1 MPPYVGNNELPAAQ
15 ISEVIGAVHKSLSG
29 LQGGAGESQA
39 APSKPAVPIRR
50 SVTPDYIV
58 CLEDGKKL
66 KMLKRHIRTTY
77 NLTPDEYRAKWGLAS
92 DYPMVAPNYAK
103 PALRIRQEDRV
114 GPQAGRDQA
123 PRPRQEDGGP
133 VLIGRTAGS
142 ISPPRGAAVGPGG
155 RVTCLTAK
163 KANAGT
169 KKRPGGN
176 TAGPCRRFRP
186 RAAADYIALM

>member
-1 MPPYVGNNELPAAQ
+1 MNEETQEKVGQEDILRMTTEVVAAYVGNNELPAAQ

-103 PALRIRQEDRV
+103 QRSEF
-114 GPQAGRDQA
+114 
-123 PRPRQEDGGP
+123 
-133 VLIGRTAGS
+133 
-142 ISPPRGAAVGPGG
+142 
-155 RVTCLTAK
+155 AK
-163 KANAGT
+163 KIGLGRKRAGT
-169 KKRPGGN
+169 KRRGRGKK
-176 TAGPCRRFRP
+176 TAA
-186 RAAADYIALM
+186 RA